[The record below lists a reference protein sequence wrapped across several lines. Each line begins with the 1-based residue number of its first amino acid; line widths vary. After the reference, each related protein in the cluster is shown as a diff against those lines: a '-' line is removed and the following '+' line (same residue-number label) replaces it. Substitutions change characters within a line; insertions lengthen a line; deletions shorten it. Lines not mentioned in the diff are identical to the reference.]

1 MASRTRVPRSAASTR
16 EFPSTIRAVKYK
28 ILVIDF
34 TVVFVSGSRV
44 ACRLRCME
52 CAARVEMAGVKNG
65 TWGLIL
71 VNEFGTLA
79 RTLIHI
85 DNDATGAVHD
95 EVSSPSDLRA
105 GIAMPGEQKW
115 TREKG
120 RP

>member
-1 MASRTRVPRSAASTR
+1 MVVP
-16 EFPSTIRAVKYK
+16 
-28 ILVIDF
+28 LV
-34 TVVFVSGSRV
+34 
-44 ACRLRCME
+44 
-52 CAARVEMAGVKNG
+52 
-65 TWGLIL
+65 

-105 GIAMPGEQKW
+105 EIAIPGEQKW
-115 TREKG
+115 KREKG